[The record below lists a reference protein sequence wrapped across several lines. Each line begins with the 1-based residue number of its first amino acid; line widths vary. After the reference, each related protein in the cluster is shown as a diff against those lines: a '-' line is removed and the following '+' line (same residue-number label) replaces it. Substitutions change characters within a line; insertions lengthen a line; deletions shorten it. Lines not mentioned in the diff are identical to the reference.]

1 MEEKENIEIVG
12 NEQYIEAIKELKENT
27 VSKDDYLKLVKENK
41 QLLDS
46 LVNGQTID
54 VPEAKPK
61 PSIEDLRSH
70 LMEEGLT
77 NLDYVT
83 TSLML
88 RNRVLEETGRD
99 LYCPVGE
106 QYTPTQE
113 DINTAKRVA
122 DELQEMVDF
131 ANGDA
136 NVFNA
141 EFQRNTQDVIIRRK

>member
-113 DINTAKRVA
+113 DINTAKKVA